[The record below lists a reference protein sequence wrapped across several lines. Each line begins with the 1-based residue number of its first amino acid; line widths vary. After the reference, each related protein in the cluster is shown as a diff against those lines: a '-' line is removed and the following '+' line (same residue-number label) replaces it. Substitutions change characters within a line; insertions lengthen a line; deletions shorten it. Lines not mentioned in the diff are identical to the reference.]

1 MELKPLEIKITSLGD
16 RSPGDLR
23 AQVRFQVDGGPKYV
37 IKAIRVD
44 VRDPFIN
51 YLISSVKELHI
62 ESEGEEGSAFSDQ
75 SRVEEIP
82 KTSYGVEVSAGV
94 PGYIQV
100 SAKWGREK

>member
-23 AQVRFQVDGGPKYV
+23 AQVKFQVDGGPQYV

-51 YLISSVKELHI
+51 HLVSSVKELPI
-62 ESEGEEGSAFSDQ
+62 ESEGEEGSESSDQ
-75 SRVEEIP
+75 SRSEEIP
-82 KTSYGVEVSAGV
+82 KTSYSVEGSVGV
-94 PGYIQV
+94 PGFVKI
-100 SAKWGREK
+100 SGKWGREK